1 MVVGEGGGGC
11 RVANATVLVTK
22 AAALQGPPPLGGVQG
37 QERVEPPKKH
47 GVLHALP
54 EADQSP
60 GKSAQ
65 QGSHEG
71 GETEHDLGKKLVWI

>member
-1 MVVGEGGGGC
+1 M
-11 RVANATVLVTK
+11 AKATFLITK
-22 AAALQGPPPLGGVQG
+22 AAALHSLSPLGGVQG